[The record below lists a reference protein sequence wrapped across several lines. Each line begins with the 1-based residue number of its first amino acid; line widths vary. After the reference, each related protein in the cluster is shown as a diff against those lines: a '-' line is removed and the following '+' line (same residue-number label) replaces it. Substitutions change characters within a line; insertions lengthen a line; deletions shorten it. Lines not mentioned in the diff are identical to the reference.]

1 VSREATVP
9 LATAFRSEIAEARRL
24 GYDTHVNLEATVA
37 TIRLTPASAR
47 AAAAAVRAAPGVS
60 RPVLHG
66 SQTYTDP
73 AQRIDAL
80 RQAFG
85 AALEAARDAA

>member
-1 VSREATVP
+1 
-9 LATAFRSEIAEARRL
+9 
-24 GYDTHVNLEATVA
+24 
-37 TIRLTPASAR
+37 
-47 AAAAAVRAAPGVS
+47 VRAAPGVS

-73 AQRIDAL
+73 AQRIYAL

-85 AALEAARDAA
+85 VALEAARDAA